1 MSKIRFYK
9 NGRDVTDDNKN
20 QNYDGVSNIMDNYE
34 IRNLASILDR
44 LNKAEAE
51 NKRME
56 KVLVN
61 TAYRNV
67 DGASLERMIQ
77 KMVELG
83 LISEKDTGIFKIT
96 DDVTEVVKAA
106 NKIGHPKIS
115 ENFYDGFREAS
126 KLS

>member
-1 MSKIRFYK
+1 M
-9 NGRDVTDDNKN
+9 NDTNKN
-20 QNYDGVSNIMDNYE
+20 QNWEGVSNAVDDYE

-67 DGASLERMIQ
+67 DGASLERIIQ

-83 LISEKDTGIFKIT
+83 LEEIQVS
-96 DDVTEVVKAA
+96 
-106 NKIGHPKIS
+106 
-115 ENFYDGFREAS
+115 FRMR
-126 KLS
+126 

>member
-20 QNYDGVSNIMDNYE
+20 QNYEGVSNSMDNYE

-44 LNKAEAE
+44 LNRAEAE

-83 LISEKDTGIFKIT
+83 LEEIQVS
-96 DDVTEVVKAA
+96 
-106 NKIGHPKIS
+106 
-115 ENFYDGFREAS
+115 FRMGKHFDE
-126 KLS
+126 

>member
-20 QNYDGVSNIMDNYE
+20 QNYEGVSNIMDNYE

-77 KMVELG
+77 KMVDLG
-83 LISEKDTGIFKIT
+83 LEEIQVS
-96 DDVTEVVKAA
+96 
-106 NKIGHPKIS
+106 
-115 ENFYDGFREAS
+115 FRMGKHFDE
-126 KLS
+126 

>member
-83 LISEKDTGIFKIT
+83 LEEIQVS
-96 DDVTEVVKAA
+96 
-106 NKIGHPKIS
+106 
-115 ENFYDGFREAS
+115 FRMGKHFDE
-126 KLS
+126 

>member
-20 QNYDGVSNIMDNYE
+20 QNYDGVSNIMDDYE

-83 LISEKDTGIFKIT
+83 LEEIQVS
-96 DDVTEVVKAA
+96 
-106 NKIGHPKIS
+106 
-115 ENFYDGFREAS
+115 FRMGKHFDE
-126 KLS
+126 

>member
-1 MSKIRFYK
+1 MSKEYYES
-9 NGRDVTDDNKN
+9 KN
-20 QNYDGVSNIMDNYE
+20 QNIVPTKMLFEIFNKIPNRKEGNSEMGMDEYE
-34 IRNLASILDR
+34 QKNLATILEK

-83 LISEKDTGIFKIT
+83 LEEIQVS
-96 DDVTEVVKAA
+96 
-106 NKIGHPKIS
+106 
-115 ENFYDGFREAS
+115 FRMGKHFDE
-126 KLS
+126 